1 MPSQSKRAVRPPVG
15 ISETVL
21 VAAEAFGPRLTAGA
35 VAAAV
40 ADGLRQGGRPRT
52 DVYELDAQ
60 RERSVL
66 GDDFDARMKAA
77 RAIVIATSRLDEQ
90 TLLGS
95 LPFEIATRARQAGVP
110 AYAVTRENDLDLFD
124 ARILDLQV
132 VAQAG
137 SAQTLARAGARLAE
151 VI

>member
-1 MPSQSKRAVRPPVG
+1 VPSQSKRRARPPVG

-21 VAAEAFGPRLTAGA
+21 VAAEAFNARLDAGA
-35 VAAAV
+35 VAAALV
-40 ADGLRQGGRPRT
+40 DGLLEDGRLQT
-52 DVYELDAQ
+52 DVYELGVPGA
-60 RERSVL
+60 L
-66 GDDFDARMKAA
+66 GEDFDARMKAA
-77 RAIVIATSRLDEQ
+77 RAVVIVTPRLDEQ

-132 VAQAG
+132 VAQAR
-137 SAQTLARAGARLAE
+137 SAQTLTRAGERLAE
-151 VI
+151 AI